1 MHNAALATLHAR
13 TPDAVARSSLDMPLM
28 ALRLLRSADDALA
41 RWLRTRTEVDLLMRT
56 ARVFGARALRVAP
69 GSPLLPDSSTVV
81 RLDGQPLKL
90 HTADGDS
97 TLTLIDSAGRPLW
110 AQNAQQTC
118 TTVMY
123 EAASEG
129 GRPRATFEQAAGD
142 VARQRERILH
152 ATIEAANRSRN
163 LAGSPIEQF
172 DNAGVTQIRSRSLT
186 DQVLETRR
194 HLLRAEAGLP
204 DWAGD
209 SENELETSP
218 WLMTA
223 RHDATGAVLQSTNA
237 ADVATLTTYEV
248 SGEVCQIL
256 LRDAKEQAVV
266 LKDIQ
271 RRADGKLLS
280 QTAGNDVV
288 DTYAY
293 SPTTHRLNRHLTARP
308 ASHRQGQQVI
318 CDLHYHH
325 DPVGN
330 LLSLDDQGADPL
342 WFRNRQVSGLREFGY
357 DSLYRLASA
366 TGRERAAVS
375 GIWSAAFSA
384 ADRQGGRIWIRY
396 SERYAYDDG
405 DNLTTLDHSSGWR
418 SRKLIV
424 SSRSNRALPQ
434 GHDLLP
440 DTGFLPG
447 GLQKQLADGRPLE
460 WLADNQL
467 RQVRLVVRD
476 GGDAD
481 DTERYHYADGGTR
494 TRKVTTATTAS
505 GRQTTI
511 TTYLEGCEIR
521 QRWLDRQALAQKHVV
536 ISETS
541 GARWVHDRLNGKVHL
556 RYAFSDHLGSVGG
569 ETDQDGKLANRE
581 EYSPFGETTGLDE
594 AAEEVDG
601 LTQRTARYCAKE
613 LDASGLYCY
622 GSRYCE
628 RGRWVSA
635 DPGGTVDGINLY
647 RMVRNNPLRYRDE
660 TGLNAQEATPPGA
673 PGNSPPNDQTSLP
686 DWLDPT
692 RPEVVLSLLIVA
704 GTLALLG
711 FVNAIVPP
719 LNSLK
724 FAWRD
729 GNSLRVSASRVRAD
743 LSRQLST
750 RTGIVDAIE
759 LTFRAL
765 TLAAIIYTAVQ
776 RYAYGNMTEAG
787 RAGVVTGALA
797 IGTTAIPGLNRL
809 YGYCRDPGTRRSRRP
824 IPPSLGSGANSGQ
837 MPDNLAIAEQ
847 PNGSTYGQ
855 VSRGPTGHLSTSSH
869 TILTIED
876 TEHAE
881 YFELA
886 TQTSFLHGPATATQN
901 DDERGPLPPQQP
913 SHISRSSSRRSR
925 SRSRSPSPQ
934 SHSTRL

>member
-1 MHNAALATLHAR
+1 MRNAALAALHAR
-13 TPDAVARSSLDMPLM
+13 TPDAVAKSSLDMPLI

-69 GSPLLPDSSTVV
+69 GSPLLPDTSTVV

-123 EAASEG
+123 EAANEG

-172 DNAGVTQIRSRSLT
+172 DNAGVTHIRSRSLT

-204 DWAGD
+204 DWAGG
-209 SENELETSP
+209 SESELETSP
-218 WLMTA
+218 WLMKA

-237 ADVATLTTYEV
+237 ADVTILTTYEV

-266 LKDIQ
+266 LKDVQ
-271 RRADGKLLS
+271 RRADGKVLS
-280 QTAGNDVV
+280 QTAGNGVV

-308 ASHRQGQQVI
+308 ASHPQGGLVI

-330 LLSLDDQGADPL
+330 LLSLDDQGAEPV
-342 WFRNRQVSGLREFGY
+342 WFRNRQVSGLREFSY
-357 DSLYRLASA
+357 DTLYRLASA
-366 TGRERAAVS
+366 TGRELTPVS
-375 GIWSAAFSA
+375 GFWSAAFSA
-384 ADRQGGRIWIRY
+384 ADRQGGGVWNRY

-424 SSRSNRALPQ
+424 SSRSNRALPR

-494 TRKVTTATTAS
+494 TRKVTTAISAS
-505 GRQTTI
+505 GKQTTI

-521 QRWLDRQALAQKHVV
+521 QRWLDSQALPQKHVV

-541 GARWVHDRLNGKVHL
+541 RARWVHDRLNGKVHL

-569 ETDQDGKLANRE
+569 ETDRYGRLVNRE
-581 EYSPFGETTGLDE
+581 EYAPFGESAGLDE
-594 AAEEVDG
+594 ATSDADG
-601 LTQRTARYCAKE
+601 LTLRTWRYSGKE
-613 LDASGLYCY
+613 LDITGLYYY
-622 GSRYCE
+622 GWRYYQP
-628 RGRWVSA
+628 GLARWLSA
-635 DPGGTVDGINLY
+635 DPAGLVDGANLY
-647 RMVRNNPLRYRDE
+647 RMVRNNPLRFQDNGGLSPTE
-660 TGLNAQEATPPGA
+660 TPNDSGWFSSEASSPTPPA
-673 PGNSPPNDQTSLP
+673 PTDVDAFTIARRVIGILIGLTSFVLANLP
-686 DWLDPT
+686 YIVRAYDIATEDRT
-692 RPEVVLSLLIVA
+692 RPFSMRRLRSAVARNARTLKGAASLATAIGDGIGLVLEVAGLLLMTVGADESASLNTFVAGAVLSWIVRGA
-704 GTLALLG
+704 T
-711 FVNAIVPP
+711 
-719 LNSLK
+719 
-724 FAWRD
+724 
-729 GNSLRVSASRVRAD
+729 
-743 LSRQLST
+743 
-750 RTGIVDAIE
+750 
-759 LTFRAL
+759 
-765 TLAAIIYTAVQ
+765 
-776 RYAYGNMTEAG
+776 
-787 RAGVVTGALA
+787 GVVTIKRYA
-797 IGTTAIPGLNRL
+797 
-809 YGYCRDPGTRRSRRP
+809 RDPELLRDIPLARARTFSPGTATDRSGGQIRAPYLEGVYRRTEPSRNTYPQPPAVQSNPSGPGNVKPSTSRP
-824 IPPSLGSGANSGQ
+824 F
-837 MPDNLAIAEQ
+837 
-847 PNGSTYGQ
+847 PNGMGNQPELHQPTSQRASRHRLIRRTPSSTK
-855 VSRGPTGHLSTSSH
+855 RH
-869 TILTIED
+869 
-876 TEHAE
+876 
-881 YFELA
+881 
-886 TQTSFLHGPATATQN
+886 
-901 DDERGPLPPQQP
+901 
-913 SHISRSSSRRSR
+913 
-925 SRSRSPSPQ
+925 
-934 SHSTRL
+934 HSL